1 MRGVYWAS
9 VIRTFDIRADGTLAS
24 KTSHGVIVQKILHIN
39 RSKYLMNVYLSRM
52 FIFHNVSFSI
62 DQLKTFNERV

>member
-1 MRGVYWAS
+1 MHGVYWAT
-9 VIRTFDIRADGTLAS
+9 VIRTFDVRADGTPAS

-39 RSKYLMNVYLSRM
+39 RSKYLINIHWSRM

-62 DQLKTFNERV
+62 NQLKTFNERV